1 MTSGS
6 EVVLQGPVMAG
17 LIRAV
22 VALAESGLEGFV
34 IVGGVAVAARLG
46 QAHRGTTDVDTV
58 IDEVAH
64 PGAIETLLAL
74 PDARPDPTGSH
85 RVRIGGTKVEIIGVG
100 PVDDDAL
107 DGLTELQT
115 LFVSADTWALETAT
129 PVTLVSRTDP
139 SVQATSPFATPAAL
153 FAMKLHAIQDRRT
166 TSRPEKRSS
175 DALDL
180 YRLLLQ
186 LDTDGSLRADL
197 ASGPLPLRSAVRA
210 ATERVLLDGAAR
222 TRGWLS
228 ASNDQAGPVTADEL
242 RHLAQPVVD
251 ALADRGFE
259 SPPS

>member
-6 EVVLQGPVMAG
+6 DVVLQGPVMAG

-22 VALAESGLEGFV
+22 AALTESGLEAFV

-46 QAHRGTTDVDTV
+46 QAHRATTDVDTV

-64 PGAIETLLAL
+64 PDAIETLLAL
-74 PDARPDPTGSH
+74 PDAQPDPTGSH
-85 RVRIGGTKVEIIGVG
+85 RVLIGGTKVEIIGVG
-100 PVDDDAL
+100 AVEDNAL

-115 LFVSADTWALETAT
+115 LFVSAHTWALSTAT
-129 PVTLVSRTDP
+129 PVTLASGAGPTVR
-139 SVQATSPFATPAAL
+139 ATGPFATPAAL
-153 FAMKLHAIQDRRT
+153 FAMKLHAIQDRRP

-186 LDTDGSLRADL
+186 LDADGSLRADL
-197 ASGPLPLRSAVRA
+197 ASAPSPLRYAVRA
-210 ATERVLLDGAAR
+210 ATQRVLIDDAAR

-228 ASNDQAGPVTADEL
+228 ASDDQAGQVTADEL
-242 RHLAQPVVD
+242 RYLARPVVD
-251 ALADRGFE
+251 ALANRG
-259 SPPS
+259 S

>member
-1 MTSGS
+1 
-6 EVVLQGPVMAG
+6 MAG
-17 LIRAV
+17 LIHAV
-22 VALAESGLEGFV
+22 AALGESGLEGYV

-100 PVDDDAL
+100 PVEDNAF

-115 LFVSADTWALETAT
+115 LFVSAHTWALATAT
-129 PVTLVSRTDP
+129 PVTLVSGERP
-139 SVQATSPFATPAAL
+139 SVRATGPFASPAAL
-153 FAMKLHAIQDRRT
+153 FAMKLHAIQDRRP

-186 LDTDGSLRADL
+186 LDGGGSLRADL
-197 ASGPLPLRSAVRA
+197 ASAPTSLRHAVRGA
-210 ATERVLLDGAAR
+210 AQKVLIDDAAR
-222 TRGWLS
+222 TRGWLW
-228 ASNDQAGPVTADEL
+228 ASDDQAGPVTADEL
-242 RHLAQPVVD
+242 RYLAQPVVD
-251 ALADRGFE
+251 ALADRG
-259 SPPS
+259 S